1 MRITCRNIQNTVII
15 IVFNKRYKYPLMFQ
29 VSADVA

>member
-1 MRITCRNIQNTVII
+1 MYITCRNIQSTVTII
-15 IVFNKRYKYPLMFQ
+15 AFNKRYKYQLVFQ